1 MVLDSLKQVDR
12 SSPLLKTASNALPA
26 KKKATSTKQ
35 MAPPT
40 NKIATPITQQGV
52 ISKEA
57 QLKSKPVLSR
67 SPPPPQTET
76 HGAPPPPPP
85 PPPPLV
91 SKPHPHPL
99 YQRSSSVPTYQRSS
113 SVLTQRRVLLEQ
125 VRTSGRRVASKL
137 KPVVTIE
144 KRAFRV
150 GEPL

>member
-26 KKKATSTKQ
+26 KKKA
-35 MAPPT
+35 PPT

-52 ISKEA
+52 ISKKA

-76 HGAPPPPPP
+76 HSAPPPPPP

-99 YQRSSSVPTYQRSS
+99 YQMSSSVPTYQRSS

-125 VRTSGRRVASKL
+125 VRTSGRKVASKL